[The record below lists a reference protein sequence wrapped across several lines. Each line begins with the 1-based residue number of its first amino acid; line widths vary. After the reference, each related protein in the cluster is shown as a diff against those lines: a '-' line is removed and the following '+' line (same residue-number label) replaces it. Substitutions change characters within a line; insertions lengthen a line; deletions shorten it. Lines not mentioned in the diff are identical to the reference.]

1 MHRPTGTLD
10 FRGDAGMRGVGGA
23 WPDLL
28 AQKNSGSECVSVE
41 IWIETHSYCS
51 KNNGIHFYYV

>member
-10 FRGDAGMRGVGGA
+10 FSGGGGNVRGGGA

-28 AQKNSGSECVSVE
+28 AQKISQSECVSVE